1 MKKIILL
8 AFVLLNAASLYA
20 RISPYVSSLLPGGRQ
35 ALAKAMS
42 QSADAY
48 EQAGNK
54 KRALEYRRAALDV
67 FPIGDDAHALA
78 RTLNTNL
85 DDDKT
90 YASFIQSGDS
100 AYKARNYNQALLD
113 YLMALELRQPTELYE
128 KLQLS
133 YLGLGDQQSAAALQ
147 SVITTSKIAPQAP
160 ADGYGESYYDEGYQ
174 AEAEEA
180 YPQEYPLDGYGE
192 SYQDELPAE

>member
-1 MKKIILL
+1 MKKTIILTL
-8 AFVLLNAASLYA
+8 VLLNAASLYA
-20 RISPYVSSLLPGGRQ
+20 RISPYVSSLLPGSRQ
-35 ALAKAMS
+35 ALAQAMI

-85 DDDKT
+85 DDEKT
-90 YASFIQSGDS
+90 YTSFIQSADS
-100 AYKARNYNQALLD
+100 AYKARNYKQAVVD
-113 YLMALELRQPTELYE
+113 YLMALELRQPMDLYE

-147 SVITTSKIAPQAP
+147 SEISRSKIAPAP
-160 ADGYGESYYDEGYQ
+160 SYADEGYYDEGYQ

-180 YPQEYPLDGYGE
+180 YPQEYPLDGYGD
-192 SYQDELPAE
+192 SYQDEITAE